1 MDTVDRSLIYNYLS
15 SSDILISNYI
25 NNPILENYIPGKIFE
40 YILCG
45 KPIVMGG
52 KGEVKKIIEKFDA
65 GISVEPGNILK
76 LKMAIYA
83 ILSNDIKFK
92 PKINEFLEE
101 YNLNKVVD
109 KFEKIIE
116 YK

>member
-1 MDTVDRSLIYNYLS
+1 MN
-15 SSDILISNYI
+15 ILISNYI

-83 ILSNDIKFK
+83 ILSNDITQCAVQEVLDTE
-92 PKINEFLEE
+92 IIMTIVSG
-101 YNLNKVVD
+101 KVVHNN
-109 KFEKIIE
+109 
-116 YK
+116 Y